1 MDELSR
7 FRAEEEKRIPLLR
20 DWPTS
25 GDKAARYGA
34 PNCGGSQMWATQP
47 KQVFYVHS
55 AETGITYPM
64 YSPIQVHYQDHG
76 GYN

>member
-7 FRAEEEKRIPLLR
+7 FRAEEEKRIALLR

-34 PNCGGSQMWATQP
+34 PNCGSTARCGPPSPLTPVAPLAPMAAEGA
-47 KQVFYVHS
+47 S
-55 AETGITYPM
+55 AVEILEAILAGLAAI
-64 YSPIQVHYQDHG
+64 
-76 GYN
+76 